1 MLMIMKRMRQESRVG
16 TALVA
21 GLFLILA
28 LLAALQYKWSTE
40 VSEAE
45 SERMSTTLRTSIRR
59 FQSDFSG
66 ELLRLCEAF
75 QRPPETKEKWDP
87 YAHRFADWKRIALH
101 PNLVKSAYIRP
112 FSAGKP
118 LPLLNLDFDQQRA
131 ESSQWPAEMQ
141 DINTRLARPPAMAR
155 RRLVNP
161 ALIYYEWKMEEQV
174 PALIHPVY
182 EAARPDSTRPRFT
195 GYLIVELSKSYMQK
209 TYLPLLARRYFR
221 ASEGYVF
228 QVAVVGPD
236 RYRQVIYQSEPA
248 LPKESFAAA
257 DAVVNLVG
265 NVPENFLPSLSSQ
278 AAGRSMP
285 FIEPVRNDR
294 TWQLAIKHRSGSVES
309 AVNQM
314 RRRNLAVSFGV
325 LLLIGVSGA
334 MVIVYAQRAGKLARM
349 QLEFAAGVSH
359 ELRTPLAVITS
370 AADNLADGVVS
381 QGTQVRHYGNLIR
394 IEGRRLAGMVEE
406 ILSFAS
412 MQAGKGRYTLEAVE
426 IEAALDEALN
436 SLRPQIES
444 AGFHVEKQ
452 VQENM
457 PLVRADAKALHHCI
471 QNLLNNAL
479 KYGSEGRWI
488 AVRAKSAG
496 SPPSEVE
503 LTIEDHGVGID
514 PKDLPYIFD
523 PFYRSF
529 SVQQT
534 QIHGTG
540 LGLSIARDMLE
551 GMGGRLTV
559 ESTPGKG
566 SLFTLH
572 LQVA

>member
-101 PNLVKSAYIRP
+101 PNLVKSAYVLP

-118 LPLLNLDFDQQRA
+118 LPLLNLNFDQQRA
-131 ESSQWPAEMQ
+131 ESSQWPAELQ
-141 DINTRLARPPAMAR
+141 DINTRLARPPTMAR
-155 RRLVNP
+155 RRLGDP
-161 ALIYYEWKMEEQV
+161 ALIYYEWEMEEQV

-182 EAARPDSTRPRFT
+182 EAAHPASTRPLFT

-248 LPKESFAAA
+248 LPKESFAEA

-265 NVPENFLPSLSSQ
+265 DVPENFLPSVSSQ
-278 AAGRSMP
+278 AAARSMP

-444 AGFHVEKQ
+444 AGFHIEKQ

-479 KYGSEGRWI
+479 KYGSEARWI

-523 PFYRSF
+523 PFYRS
-529 SVQQT
+529 SLVQQT